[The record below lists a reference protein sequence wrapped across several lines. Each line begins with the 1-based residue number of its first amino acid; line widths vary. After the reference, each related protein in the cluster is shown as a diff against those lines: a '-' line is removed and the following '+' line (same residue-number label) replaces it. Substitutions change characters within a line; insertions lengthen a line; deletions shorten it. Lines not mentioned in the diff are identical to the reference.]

1 MVDNGRNRSRNRW
14 AVVSSD
20 LDITYVT
27 DTGGSAVMSLGQ
39 WENSGTFNRMG
50 KSGPSEEGDC
60 EL

>member
-1 MVDNGRNRSRNRW
+1 M
-14 AVVSSD
+14 VSSD

-27 DTGGSAVMSLGQ
+27 DTGGSAVMNLGQ